1 MRCVQFVDAQTVA
14 GDILDGQHLLT
25 IGMTLS
31 SASEAVLSAIE
42 ARFLASGHPRGLTLI
57 HCAGQSDRVGGI
69 QHLAHE
75 GLVNRIIGSHWGL
88 APQWMDLISTNAVD
102 AYCLPQ
108 GQMTH
113 WLRSMAS
120 GLPGHLTTIGLG
132 TFVDPRQGGGK
143 MNERTQLLPD
153 LIEVV
158 EVKGQEFLWIEAVP
172 IHWVLIRGTRADL
185 VGNVTAEQ
193 EAMKLEVLPG
203 VFAARR
209 FDGRVV
215 AQVKEV
221 VPRGT
226 LNPRIVEVPGAHVDY
241 VVAVS
246 DAAKFHRQ
254 SAGWIYDPAFS
265 EWGWDASL
273 TVGEV
278 TPLDVR
284 RIIGRRALGEL
295 TPHAVIN
302 LGTGIPND
310 VIGSEIL
317 AEGADDLVT
326 VTVESGIYGGRPTGG
341 VNFGIAQ
348 HPDAII
354 EHTYQFD
361 FYNGHGV
368 DVTFMGFGE
377 VDEAGNV
384 NATKLGP
391 LVTGAGGFIDITQA
405 AKKVV
410 FCGTFTAQGL
420 STQIDAGLL
429 HIVHEGRIKKFVP
442 QVQQVS
448 FNGARALSCGQQVV
462 IVTERAVFVLTERGW
477 ELREVAP
484 QIDVETEILAQM
496 AFRPQIA
503 QPLKTMDARIFR
515 EGQVGL
521 LEQLNRYKE
530 ALS

>member
-1 MRCVQFVDAQTVA
+1 MQFVDASVVA
-14 GDILDGQHLLT
+14 EEIQDGQHLLT
-25 IGMTLS
+25 IGMTLT

-42 ARFLASGHPRGLTLI
+42 ERFLASGHPRDLTLI
-57 HCAGQSDRVGGI
+57 HCEGQSDRVGGI

-75 GLVNRIIGSHWGL
+75 GLVRRIIGSHWGL
-88 APQWMDLISTNAVD
+88 APKWMELIDENGVD

-143 MNERTQLLPD
+143 MNQRTQPLAD

-158 EVKGQEFLWIEAVP
+158 ELKGQEYLWIDAVP
-172 IHWVLIRGTRADL
+172 IDWVFIRGTRADL
-185 VGNVTAEQ
+185 VGNVSAEQ

-209 FDGRVV
+209 FNGRVV

-221 VPRGT
+221 VARGT

-241 VVAVS
+241 VVTARDV
-246 DAAKFHRQ
+246 AQFHRQ
-254 SAGWIYDPAFS
+254 SAGWVYDPAFS

-273 TVGEV
+273 KVGTVSA
-278 TPLDVR
+278 LDVR
-284 RIIGRRALGEL
+284 RLIGRRAVGEL
-295 TPHAVIN
+295 TPHAIIN

-326 VTVESGIYGGRPTGG
+326 VTVESGIYGGSPTGG
-341 VNFGIAQ
+341 VNFGIAR

-377 VDEAGNV
+377 VDARGNV
-384 NATKLGP
+384 NATKLGS

-420 STQIDAGLL
+420 RVQIDGGELTIAA
-429 HIVHEGRIKKFVP
+429 EGRVEKFVP
-442 QVQQVS
+442 EVQQVS
-448 FNGARALSCGQQVV
+448 FNGSRALNAGQQVV
-462 IVTERAVFVLTERGW
+462 IVTERAVFVLTQTGW
-477 ELREVAP
+477 ELRELAP
-484 QIDVETEILAQM
+484 GVDLDRQVLACM
-496 AFRPQIA
+496 GFRPRIA
-503 QPLKTMDARIFR
+503 RPLKQMDGRIFR